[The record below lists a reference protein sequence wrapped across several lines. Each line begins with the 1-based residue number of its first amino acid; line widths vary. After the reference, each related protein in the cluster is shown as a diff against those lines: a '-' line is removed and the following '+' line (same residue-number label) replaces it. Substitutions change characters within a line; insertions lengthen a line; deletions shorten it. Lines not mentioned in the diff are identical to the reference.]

1 VVLPGGRRRG
11 FGRGQPP
18 GVAAARKP
26 EDDYER
32 PVPSADC
39 QPIGSLSKPGRA
51 TVEGRVRAVEIR
63 PAGESSVFACTVAD
77 STGELTA
84 LFYGRQHIAG
94 VEPGVR
100 IRLTGAFGIR
110 AGAPVMINPNYMLLS
125 SA

>member
-1 VVLPGGRRRG
+1 M
-11 FGRGQPP
+11 
-18 GVAAARKP
+18 
-26 EDDYER
+26 
-32 PVPSADC
+32 
-39 QPIGSLSKPGRA
+39 
-51 TVEGRVRAVEIR
+51 
-63 PAGESSVFACTVAD
+63 FACTVAD

-110 AGAPVMINPNYMLLS
+110 AGAPVMINPNYVLLS